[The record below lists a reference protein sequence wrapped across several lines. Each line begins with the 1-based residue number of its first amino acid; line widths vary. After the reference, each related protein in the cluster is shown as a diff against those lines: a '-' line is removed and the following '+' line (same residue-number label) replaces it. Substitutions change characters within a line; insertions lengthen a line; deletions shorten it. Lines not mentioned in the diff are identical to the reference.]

1 MLQPAWQLR
10 SHGALLWA
18 LGLSLAL
25 HASLLTLRWA
35 APAAFDRIFQAS
47 PLEVVLVNATSL
59 AAPDTAQA
67 LAQVNLA
74 GGGQTP
80 GNRLRSSPLPASQ
93 QEPTEQ
99 QLQALERKIE
109 ALKTEQL
116 RLLEQLQQEWLQL
129 NRESSNTAPSSE
141 KDLAKTERKN
151 QLNSQ
156 LAQIERETQSLQAGP
171 RKRYIGPSTRETAY
185 AAYYDKFRRSIETTG
200 TENFPHNGTEKL
212 YGALT
217 MVISL
222 DALGKVLQTEVAQ
235 GSGNA
240 LLDQRAQAI
249 VRGAA
254 PFGAFSA
261 IMRKQADQLVVVTRF
276 NFARD
281 ETLETRLLVPG
292 PRP

>member
-222 DALGKVLQTEVAQ
+222 AQ